1 MECTQAISFR
11 KKDNKHLRKVETGA
25 TAKEKKRR
33 QAMQIVRTR
42 KEEALRELEG
52 VTYEASSFWFVS
64 PGQ

>member
-11 KKDNKHLRKVETGA
+11 KKDNKQLRKVETGA